1 MKRRKKRKLK
11 RWVKPSLGLLII
23 VIIILLLIPFY
34 NKKKNDNNNLK
45 NNINMDKVISNIEDK
60 INDPKIDADFLKWV
74 SDNYKEKSLESL
86 SKYLE
91 KNDYDKSIWHKIT
104 NNSLV
109 VLQDL
114 YNDNYTKLDNVKQ
127 INGIK
132 DEITLSFVGD
142 VSLADNWYIMPK
154 YDERGKKVYG
164 ILSDSVV
171 KIMNDSDIMVAN
183 NEFTV
188 SDRGEKMPGK
198 YYTFRASPKRLS
210 IYEEMGV
217 DLVTLANNHVYDF
230 GKTAFYD
237 MLDAL
242 KEYNIPYIGA
252 GKNIEEAK
260 KPYYYIINGYKIAFI
275 NATRAEK
282 LILTP
287 EATENEGGVFRCYD
301 PEAFAEAIK
310 QAKEESD
317 YVVALIHWGKEDSHD
332 LEEVQKET
340 SRTYIDSGA
349 DIIVGTH
356 AHTLQGIEYYNN
368 KPIIY
373 NLGDFIFNNETKD
386 TGIFQIKMTKDGDLS
401 YYFIPCLEKDEY
413 TKVLKGEEKQRV
425 ITNMNT
431 WSINASINESGEIKE
446 VS

>member
-45 NNINMDKVISNIEDK
+45 NNINIDKVISNIEDK
-60 INDPKIDADFLKWV
+60 INDPKIDADFLKWI

-164 ILSDSVV
+164 
-171 KIMNDSDIMVAN
+171 
-183 NEFTV
+183 
-188 SDRGEKMPGK
+188 RRRPG
-198 YYTFRASPKRLS
+198 
-210 IYEEMGV
+210 
-217 DLVTLANNHVYDF
+217 
-230 GKTAFYD
+230 
-237 MLDAL
+237 
-242 KEYNIPYIGA
+242 
-252 GKNIEEAK
+252 
-260 KPYYYIINGYKIAFI
+260 
-275 NATRAEK
+275 
-282 LILTP
+282 
-287 EATENEGGVFRCYD
+287 
-301 PEAFAEAIK
+301 
-310 QAKEESD
+310 
-317 YVVALIHWGKEDSHD
+317 
-332 LEEVQKET
+332 
-340 SRTYIDSGA
+340 SR
-349 DIIVGTH
+349 
-356 AHTLQGIEYYNN
+356 
-368 KPIIY
+368 
-373 NLGDFIFNNETKD
+373 
-386 TGIFQIKMTKDGDLS
+386 
-401 YYFIPCLEKDEY
+401 
-413 TKVLKGEEKQRV
+413 
-425 ITNMNT
+425 
-431 WSINASINESGEIKE
+431 
-446 VS
+446 